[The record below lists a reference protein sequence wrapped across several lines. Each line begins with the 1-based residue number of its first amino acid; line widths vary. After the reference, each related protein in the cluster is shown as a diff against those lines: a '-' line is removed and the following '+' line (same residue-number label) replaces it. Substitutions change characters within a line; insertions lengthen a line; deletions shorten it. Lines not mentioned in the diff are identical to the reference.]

1 MDATEP
7 HQRAARRLPAGRAP
21 IEPLAPS
28 PGERARG
35 ALGCALL
42 TATMGVAVAVAI
54 ALALVVAA
62 IIAITTLG

>member
-7 HQRAARRLPAGRAP
+7 HQRGAHRQPATRPP
-21 IEPLAPS
+21 IEPLAPT
-28 PGERARG
+28 PVERARG

-62 IIAITTLG
+62 VIAITTLG